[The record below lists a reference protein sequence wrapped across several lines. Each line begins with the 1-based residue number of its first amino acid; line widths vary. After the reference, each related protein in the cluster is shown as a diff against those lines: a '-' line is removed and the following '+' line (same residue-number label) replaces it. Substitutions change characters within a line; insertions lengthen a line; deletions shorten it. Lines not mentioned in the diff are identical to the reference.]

1 MSRVPDCDDCGINL
15 KFNLLMA
22 DILMRDLSE
31 VSVGLNE
38 NYEGLIS
45 LYRDIVRSVNLLLE
59 LN

>member
-1 MSRVPDCDDCGINL
+1 MSRVPDYDDCGKNL
-15 KFNLLMA
+15 KINLLMA

-31 VSVGLNE
+31 VSASLNE

-45 LYRDIVRSVNLLLE
+45 LYRSIVRSVNLLLE